1 MNIYVG
7 NINYNSTEEA
17 IRSLFE
23 EYGSVDSVKLITDR
37 ETGRAKG
44 FGFVEMDDE
53 DAANE
58 AIENL
63 NDFSFEGRNLR
74 VKKARPRNSRP
85 ESNRF

>member
-1 MNIYVG
+1 MNIYIG

-17 IRSLFE
+17 IRTLFE
-23 EYGSVDSVKLITDR
+23 EYGNVDSVKLITDR

-44 FGFVEMDDE
+44 FGFVEMEDD
-53 DAANE
+53 DAANT

-63 NDFSFEGRNLR
+63 NDYTFDGRNLR

-85 ESNRF
+85 SPDRF